1 MTAVLR
7 EACCSGSVALC
18 QTELPRRF
26 NLLVQGLLQYLGTA
40 QSGFEFLGKWS
51 SVVVVVVGI
60 LDLHLSSLAPSLTL
74 AYFFKL
80 SIKLST
86 GETLY
91 IAEQQIILSKAA
103 GSILELSPHAPTQTF
118 TTRNIL

>member
-1 MTAVLR
+1 M
-7 EACCSGSVALC
+7 
-18 QTELPRRF
+18 
-26 NLLVQGLLQYLGTA
+26 
-40 QSGFEFLGKWS
+40 
-51 SVVVVVVGI
+51 

-91 IAEQQIILSKAA
+91 IADQQIILSKAA
-103 GSILELSPHAPTQTF
+103 GSILELSPHAPMQTF
-118 TTRNIL
+118 TTRNILCIRELKENHVTSTSMDSIASCMSLASRQSQLSISSSHLKCK

>member
-1 MTAVLR
+1 MKQ
-7 EACCSGSVALC
+7 CCCCCCCCLFGDI
-18 QTELPRRF
+18 LP
-26 NLLVQGLLQYLGTA
+26 
-40 QSGFEFLGKWS
+40 
-51 SVVVVVVGI
+51 
-60 LDLHLSSLAPSLTL
+60 LHLSSLAPSLTL

-103 GSILELSPHAPTQTF
+103 GSILELSPHAPMQTF
-118 TTRNIL
+118 TNRNVLGIRELKEKHVTSTVIDPIAIVAA